1 MGCACSSE
9 EENNRNIKTNKRNKQ
24 KSQERNDL
32 HYSNH
37 RRHSRNEYNEENV
50 QKFINQFIRAKQ
62 EFGESTDIAETTSAD
77 DFSF

>member
-1 MGCACSSE
+1 MKKISNGGVWECFVADA
-9 EENNRNIKTNKRNKQ
+9 KQ
-24 KSQERNDL
+24 YDNYKYHIETKDDIPQIDF
-32 HYSNH
+32 
-37 RRHSRNEYNEENV
+37 NEYNEENV